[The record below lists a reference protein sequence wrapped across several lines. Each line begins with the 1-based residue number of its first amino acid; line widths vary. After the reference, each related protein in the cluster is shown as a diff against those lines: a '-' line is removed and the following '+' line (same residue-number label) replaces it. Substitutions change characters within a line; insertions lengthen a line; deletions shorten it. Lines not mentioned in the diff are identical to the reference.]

1 MNPLGEKKTAAL
13 AKDIYDYLIANDLW
27 FDCAIYFNGKR
38 WSTYG
43 TAGTGKSVIEEKAD
57 PHDYT
62 GNAGD
67 ILTVIFEGPLYEA
80 LNYSDD
86 YTVDE
91 ELSKIFEQYGC
102 YYAFGEAWNITAIY
116 DERNK

>member
-13 AKDIYDYLIANDLW
+13 AKDIYDYLIANGLW

-43 TAGTGKSVIEEKAD
+43 TAGTGKSVIEEEAD

-62 GNAGD
+62 EYAGD

-86 YTVDE
+86 WTVDE
-91 ELSKIFEQYGC
+91 ELSKIFGQYGC
-102 YYAFGEAWNITAIY
+102 YYAFGEAWNITAVC
-116 DERNK
+116 DEEN

>member
-1 MNPLGEKKTAAL
+1 MLNPLGEKKTAAL
-13 AKDIYDYLIANDLW
+13 AKDIYDYLIANGLW

-43 TAGTGKSVIEEKAD
+43 TAGTGKSVIEEEAD

-62 GNAGD
+62 EYAGD

-80 LNYSDD
+80 LNYGNDNWE
-86 YTVDE
+86 TE
-91 ELSKIFEQYGC
+91 KQLRKIFEQYGC
-102 YYAFGEAWNITAIY
+102 YFELGNSWNLTAALL
-116 DERNK
+116 